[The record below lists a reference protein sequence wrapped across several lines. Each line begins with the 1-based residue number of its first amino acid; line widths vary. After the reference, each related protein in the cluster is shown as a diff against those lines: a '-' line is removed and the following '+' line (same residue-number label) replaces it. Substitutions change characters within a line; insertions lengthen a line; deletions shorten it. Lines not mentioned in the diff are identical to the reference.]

1 MALRYWIVLN
11 AADAVLT
18 GLAIGLG
25 AQEANPILNLFSSN
39 LGDAGM
45 LFVKSLFAIAL
56 GGILWERRKRRIL
69 MSMNTLM
76 IGVVIYN
83 MLAITYFL

>member
-1 MALRYWIVLN
+1 MAFRYWIGLN

-39 LGDAGM
+39 LGDTGM

-56 GGILWERRKRRIL
+56 GGIIWERRKRRML
-69 MSMNTLM
+69 MGMNTLM